1 MNQAL
6 FNDVQRNLCWR
17 KALMDFSFKAVYG
30 FISTVLKKECRTSEL
45 DKMALCFSSLVI
57 RFVTMGKSLLIF
69 LSLVFLSLELFLF
82 IKDYCEGHEKSIYH
96 V

>member
-45 DKMALCFSSLVI
+45 DKMALFQFFSYKVCYHGQVIVNLSEPCFLISRTISFYK
-57 RFVTMGKSLLIF
+57 RLL
-69 LSLVFLSLELFLF
+69 
-82 IKDYCEGHEKSIYH
+82 
-96 V
+96 